1 MWLDFLFQGCMDAA
15 KSERVSKPARIIC
28 TILISLVFLIVVSG
42 LFLLVFVIEGQSLLR
57 RIVFLLLV
65 LGLLAYYL
73 QFLKAVIGRKKDEKK
88 R

>member
-42 LFLLVFVIEGQSLLR
+42 LFLLVLS
-57 RIVFLLLV
+57 
-65 LGLLAYYL
+65 
-73 QFLKAVIGRKKDEKK
+73 
-88 R
+88 